1 MALTPPYQPVEVT
14 NLEMAFGARVHHLM
28 PAYGSVKPDPDW
40 RALQQRWF
48 FSGLPAETQ
57 MMPKEGVDPKLALR
71 HLRTI
76 QGSFAPKHEHK
87 EEAVAFL
94 LGEWF
99 EFVVTPDR
107 TYGTRVA
114 A

>member
-1 MALTPPYQPVEVT
+1 MPLTAPYKPVEVT
-14 NLEMAFGARVHHLM
+14 DAEMAFGDRVDHLM
-28 PAYGSVKPDPDW
+28 PAYGSVEPEPDW

-48 FSGLPAETQ
+48 FSGLPAGATAR
-57 MMPKEGVDPKLALR
+57 PREGIDPRLAFR

-76 QGSFAPKHEHK
+76 QGSYAPKHEHK

-99 EFVVTPDR
+99 EVVETPDR
-107 TYGTRVA
+107 TYGKRVS
-114 A
+114 